1 MLKYLFTAEYSDG
14 TKYVQN
20 TEDKSIKEP
29 EKRSCFFDVDHSK
42 LVRFTL
48 KGEGHEYAVDLKDGH
63 FEINGVPFFAH
74 EEEMVS
80 DIQLIFW
87 RKHKHHIQVGGT
99 TGADEREKGS
109 KEIGHE
115 VSYLMGWQGKVPREK
130 QTEKEV
136 IQRIIQFK

>member
-20 TEDKSIKEP
+20 VEDKSIKEP

-63 FEINGVPFFAH
+63 FEIDGVPFLAH

-87 RKHKHHIQVGGT
+87 RKHKQHIEIGGT
-99 TGADEREKGS
+99 EGVDQRDKLPRCV
-109 KEIGHE
+109 GHE
-115 VSYLMGWQGKVPREK
+115 VSYLMGWQGKIPREK
-130 QTEKEV
+130 STEKEV